1 MLRARSFLIDG
12 EAVACDGNGLPVF
25 DRLRYRRQDGR
36 VSCIQA
42 PSRMP
47 STRSTPLGRAITCSL
62 HTCWP
67 ARDGLADVTAIHIV
81 RMIKT
86 IGAITVV
93 IPRNFAILF
102 IGGANARLPGFTISW
117 SLCPRCAF

>member
-42 PSRMP
+42 PSRD
-47 STRSTPLGRAITCSL
+47 AL
-62 HTCWP
+62 HTINP
-67 ARDGLADVTAIHIV
+67 AGPSYHVLAPHMLACARRPRRRDRHPY
-81 RMIKT
+81 R
-86 IGAITVV
+86 
-93 IPRNFAILF
+93 
-102 IGGANARLPGFTISW
+102 
-117 SLCPRCAF
+117 